1 VRHSRANAR
10 LSDFVE
16 GDLTPVERAGVA
28 AHVTEC
34 GECARDLAE
43 LRATVSLLQR
53 LPDPEL
59 PPGFTASVMA
69 RVRAGDAEPRGLGHW
84 LRRLAEPALALP
96 LAASVAGLGIFLVVR
111 GGLVPGAEL
120 RPAAPAE
127 VALALPAERA
137 PSAVAP
143 GEQSAGAPGWL
154 LDAQGA
160 RIAVRGNRPPLTR
173 ALPVP
178 LPGQSIELAHL
189 LRGAG
194 HPHSLAFA
202 GQLSKTAP
210 PIDERE
216 PSNLA
221 LVDWS
226 PR

>member
-16 GDLTPVERAGVA
+16 GDLEPVEHARVA
-28 AHVTEC
+28 AHVTGC
-34 GECARDLAE
+34 GECTRDLAE

-59 PPGFTASVMA
+59 PPGFTAAVMA
-69 RVRAGDAEPRGLGHW
+69 RVRAGDAEPQGFGHW
-84 LRRLAEPALALP
+84 LRRLAEPAFALP
-96 LAASVAGLGIFLVVR
+96 LAAGVAGLGIFLVVR

-120 RPAAPAE
+120 RPAAPAG

-137 PSAVAP
+137 PSGVAS
-143 GEQSAGAPGWL
+143 GEQES
-154 LDAQGA
+154 
-160 RIAVRGNRPPLTR
+160 RIAVRGNRPPLNR

-202 GQLSKTAP
+202 GQLSTTAP